1 MTLISQLAVSIRCL
15 SFLRIYSLEYLPWPR
30 VWIQNSIYKL
40 AVSNSFEA
48 INIEEI
54 AVNCKFFLHI
64 FSFWI
69 K

>member
-1 MTLISQLAVSIRCL
+1 MTLISQLAVSIRRF
-15 SFLRIYSLEYLPWPR
+15 SFLRIYSIEYLPWPR

-54 AVNCKFFLHI
+54 AVNCKSFFYI
-64 FSFWI
+64 FSVFE
-69 K
+69 